1 MVSWIYYEF
10 SFMSSS
16 SQDTPADGVA
26 SVTASIFNIVS
37 WENQIMHSVLLPT
50 RWEWIIFL
58 QKEGQCR
65 VGNQIW
71 MSSNMTYT
79 EVSHYN
85 YRKDSNADLD
95 SLQIPNIGSWTSG
108 FPYLQIT

>member
-1 MVSWIYYEF
+1 
-10 SFMSSS
+10 
-16 SQDTPADGVA
+16 
-26 SVTASIFNIVS
+26 
-37 WENQIMHSVLLPT
+37 
-50 RWEWIIFL
+50 
-58 QKEGQCR
+58 
-65 VGNQIW
+65 

-108 FPYLQIT
+108 FPHLQIT